1 MVKGRILPLEEI
13 RAIFERFAEGN
24 PYYIPLLLGYYCG
37 FNVEEAFA
45 LTFECVQ
52 PGRVY
57 KKFAVK
63 YNRDNCVLYFKKACE
78 QGYVEAPSMVEKP
91 LRRAINRNLCAA
103 PTNYRPVYYIDKK
116 GCLNVKSGIP
126 ISLVNLRSDGSFVS
140 PLGINHVARVIH
152 GKKGN
157 FRYPDSEWK
166 FEDMIESGKYYERSR
181 KKLVLI

>member
-1 MVKGRILPLEEI
+1 MDGRVLPVEEI
-13 RAIFERFAEGN
+13 QAIFERFAEGN
-24 PYYIPLLLGYYCG
+24 PYYIPLLLSYWCG
-37 FNVEEAFA
+37 FKVDEAFA
-45 LTFECVQ
+45 LTEECVLS
-52 PGRVY
+52 GTVFS
-57 KKFAVK
+57 KWSVK
-63 YNRDNCVLYFKKACE
+63 YNRNDNGLYFTTVKEEKCAQVPAC
-78 QGYVEAPSMVEKP
+78 VENAI
-91 LRRAINRNLCAA
+91 RRTINRNLCAA